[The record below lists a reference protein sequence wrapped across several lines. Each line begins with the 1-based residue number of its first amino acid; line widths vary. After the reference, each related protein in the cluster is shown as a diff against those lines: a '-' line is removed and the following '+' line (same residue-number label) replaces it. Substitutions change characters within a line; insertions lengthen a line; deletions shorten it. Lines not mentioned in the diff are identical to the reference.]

1 MENYEWDK
9 TITPC
14 NPHPME
20 AEEYVGYQD
29 YTGSINIESD
39 ITTLTPELHETLG
52 LDRERWSI
60 VGLYVSPASGKSLE
74 LKRDREDLIIVYCV
88 DNALLSD
95 EDKKVGGLTQSDAP
109 LDVVSFYCHDMKL
122 ADILRSFKSVHLN
135 FKRTGVSH
143 RNFVV
148 RGRADIPVQDD

>member
-52 LDRERWSI
+52 LDRERWDI
-60 VGLYVSPASGKSLE
+60 VGFYISPESGKWLE
-74 LKRDREDLIIVYCV
+74 KDADRDDLIMVYCV
-88 DNALLSD
+88 DRNKLSD
-95 EDKKVGGLTQSDAP
+95 DEAKPGGLTQTHAP
-109 LDVVSFYCHDMKL
+109 LEVVSFRCHDMKL
-122 ADILRSFKSVHLN
+122 ADILRSFKSMHLN
-135 FKRTGVSH
+135 FKASGVSQ
-143 RNFVV
+143 RKFVV
-148 RGRADIPVQDD
+148 KGLADIPAQDD